1 MPVTLKDV
9 AQEAGVSIATAS
21 LALNGDQRVNV
32 HTRNRVREIAQQL
45 GYVLNVRGRALRSQR
60 TKVIGLVV
68 DVISSSFYFEII
80 KAVKARVEADGY
92 TVILGSYEYS
102 SPQQSLDELKRYVD
116 VFRGG
121 LVDGAIFAPGI
132 RYNTDES
139 ELIADLAENF
149 VPVVFIDLGTQQ
161 YANIPVMKPDMQMA
175 GKIATE
181 HLISLGHHRIAFA
194 GVSGEDRELGY
205 LRTMEEHQIPVV
217 DSFVVSGYGYDAI
230 NTFEG
235 GLKAGNQIAGLS
247 ELPTALVCFSDEV
260 AMGAI
265 QSLASRGI
273 HVPEGISVV
282 GIDDID
288 LAAFYNPPLTT
299 VGIQKEEMAVDAAH
313 TLLRM
318 IEGEKVPA
326 EELVVRYG
334 VNLVIRKST
343 APCQPSAEMVA
354 Q

>member
-9 AQEAGVSIATAS
+9 AQEAGVSVATVS
-21 LALNGDQRVNV
+21 LALNGDRRVNV
-32 HTRNRVREIAQQL
+32 DTRNRVRAIAKQL

-68 DVISSSFYFEII
+68 DVISSSFYFEMI
-80 KAVKARVEADGY
+80 KVVKARVEADGY
-92 TVILGSYEYS
+92 TVILGSCEYG
-102 SPQQSLDELKRYVD
+102 SPQQYIAELKRYVD

-121 LVDGAIFAPGI
+121 LVDGVIFAPGI
-132 RYNTDES
+132 PCGTAES

-149 VPVVFIDLGTQQ
+149 VPVVFIDLGTQP

-175 GKIATE
+175 GQISTE
-181 HLISLGHHRIAFA
+181 HLISLGHERIAFA
-194 GVSGEDRELGY
+194 GVRDEDRQLGY
-205 LRTMEEHQIPVV
+205 LRTMEAHRIPIV
-217 DSFVVSGYGYDAI
+217 DSFVIAGYGSDAC

-235 GLKAGNQIAGLS
+235 GLKAGNRIADLP

-273 HVPEGISVV
+273 PVPEGISVV
-282 GIDDID
+282 GIDDIGP
-288 LAAFYNPPLTT
+288 AAFYNPPLTT
-299 VGIQKEEMAVDAAH
+299 VGIQKTEMAVDAAH

-318 IEGEKVPA
+318 IEGERIPA
-326 EELVVRYG
+326 DELVVRYG

-343 APCQPSAEMVA
+343 APCQPSADRAVG
-354 Q
+354 